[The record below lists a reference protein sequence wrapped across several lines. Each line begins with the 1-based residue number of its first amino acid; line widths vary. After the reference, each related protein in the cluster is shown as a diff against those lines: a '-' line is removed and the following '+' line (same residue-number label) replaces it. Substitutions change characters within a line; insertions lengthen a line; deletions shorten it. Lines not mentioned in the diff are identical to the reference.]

1 MKIICL
7 IATLLFLVT
16 SFVGCGDIN
25 DTISSDDNITEK
37 ISSPSVTQSNEETT
51 TRNSTAITSQDVL
64 DKVNECADIYDFP
77 IISNYKETLDKEIK
91 NFTFSYA
98 LSQYPNDSF
107 GVIGMEDEK
116 GISALHTT
124 FIFNN
129 TGFDG
134 GVALM
139 LSYIPAISCYCP
151 DLDIEEAINKTNTA
165 FQNATTQEENKRV
178 FVSGEYEYTLNIGE
192 KFMLISVI
200 RNDIKTN

>member
-1 MKIICL
+1 MKKLCSIVM
-7 IATLLFLVT
+7 LLFLVT
-16 SFVGCGDIN
+16 LFVGCGDKNNNIA
-25 DTISSDDNITEK
+25 SDENITES
-37 ISSPSVTQSNEETT
+37 ISSPGATQSTEETT
-51 TRNSTAITSQDVL
+51 SRTSSGVISQDVL
-64 DKVNECADIYDFP
+64 DKVNECANFYDFP
-77 IISNYKETLDKEIK
+77 IVSNYKETFNEDIK

-134 GVALM
+134 GVALL

-151 DLDIEEAINKTNTA
+151 ELDIEGAINKTNAA
-165 FQNATTQEENKRV
+165 FQSGTTKEENKRV

-192 KFMLISVI
+192 KLLLVSVV
-200 RNDIKTN
+200 RKDIKNN